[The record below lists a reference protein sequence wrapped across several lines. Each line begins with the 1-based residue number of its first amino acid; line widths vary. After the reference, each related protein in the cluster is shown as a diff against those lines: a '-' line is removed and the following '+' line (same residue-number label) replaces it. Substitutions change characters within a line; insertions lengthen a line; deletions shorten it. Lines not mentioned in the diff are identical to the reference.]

1 MKYTKEHLEEL
12 ATGDLEYPQRIDVY
26 NDMVR
31 ETLRDMMLGDEH
43 DVVVEEYIST
53 GDLMPFDYASDL
65 CAIIGELAELLLDE
79 REAYKDLLK
88 DAKRDFEDVIR
99 KIDRIA
105 KRIDDNGSGDND

>member
-1 MKYTKEHLEEL
+1 MKYTKEHLEKL
-12 ATGDLEYPQRIDVY
+12 ATGDLVYPQPLDVY
-26 NDMVR
+26 NGMVR
-31 ETLRDMMLGDEH
+31 ETLSDIMDDPARASE
-43 DVVVEEYIST
+43 VEEYILM

-79 REAYKDLLK
+79 REAYKNLLK

-105 KRIDDNGSGDND
+105 KRI